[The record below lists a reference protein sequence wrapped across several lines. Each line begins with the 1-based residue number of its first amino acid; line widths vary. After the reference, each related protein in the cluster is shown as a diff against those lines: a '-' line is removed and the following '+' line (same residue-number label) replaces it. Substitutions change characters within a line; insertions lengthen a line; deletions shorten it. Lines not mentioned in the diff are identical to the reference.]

1 MLTRFDACLVVCDW
15 RLAVDPSL
23 PPSALIADVVRR
35 SSVAHL
41 FYFYPVLC
49 EIVSIPRKTPAA
61 WVTVASARERGERGA
76 EGRIGAPE
84 GDGKVVEVDA
94 RALAKECLR
103 VLGKEMG
110 AV

>member
-1 MLTRFDACLVVCDW
+1 M
-15 RLAVDPSL
+15 DPSL
-23 PPSALIADVVRR
+23 PPSALIGDVVKR

-41 FYFYPVLC
+41 FYFYAVLC
-49 EIVSIPRKTPAA
+49 EIASIPRKTPAA
-61 WVTVASARERGERGA
+61 WVSVANPLVGGRDPGESR
-76 EGRIGAPE
+76 GRIGAPE

-94 RALAKECLR
+94 RALAKECLK

>member
-1 MLTRFDACLVVCDW
+1 MI
-15 RLAVDPSL
+15 LAVDPSL
-23 PPSALIADVVRR
+23 PPSALIADVVKR

-49 EIVSIPRKTPAA
+49 EIAAIPRKTPAA
-61 WVTVASARERGERGA
+61 WVSVASPLVGARDQGQ
-76 EGRIGAPE
+76 GRIGAPE

>member
-1 MLTRFDACLVVCDW
+1 M
-15 RLAVDPSL
+15 
-23 PPSALIADVVRR
+23 
-35 SSVAHL
+35 

-49 EIVSIPRKTPAA
+49 EIASIPRKTPAA
-61 WVTVASARERGERGA
+61 WVSVASARDQGERGA
-76 EGRIGAPE
+76 EGRIGALE

-103 VLGKEMG
+103 ALGKEMG